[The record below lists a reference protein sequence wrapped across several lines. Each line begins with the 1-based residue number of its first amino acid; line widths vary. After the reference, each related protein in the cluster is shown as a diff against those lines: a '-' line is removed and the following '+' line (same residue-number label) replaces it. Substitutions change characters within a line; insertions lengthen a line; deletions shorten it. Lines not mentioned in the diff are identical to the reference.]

1 MGNRR
6 RQRMVTFRGHLAE
19 PQHVGELDVQSSM
32 EAGKLVH
39 ARLGDCYRNAFRFAS
54 SHWQRCWPFDAEAF
68 YVEGYGVLH
77 GVPLEHGWLLVDG
90 KVIDPTVAAFRD
102 NVMFDQ
108 YVPVLVWTLK
118 DMAAQASEQGVMP
131 LGDWFTGGWES
142 SATLAREEVGMAW
155 QTAALRMVG
164 YAGTAADFHKEV
176 GL

>member
-6 RQRMVTFRGHLAE
+6 RQRMVTFRGQLAG
-19 PQHVGELDVQSSM
+19 PQHAGELDQQASE

-39 ARLGDCYRNAFRFAS
+39 ARLGDCYRNALRSAS
-54 SHWQRCWPFDAEAF
+54 FVAGGAAVL

-90 KVIDPTVAAFRD
+90 RVVDPTVAAFKD
-102 NVMFDQ
+102 GIMFDKYQ
-108 YVPVLVWTLK
+108 PVLVWTPQ
-118 DMAAQASEQGVMP
+118 DMTAQASEQGVMP

-142 SATLAREEVGMAW
+142 GTLAREEIGAAW
-155 QTAALRMVG
+155 QTAALRLVG
-164 YAGTAADFHKEV
+164 YTGTVADFRKGV